1 MSNFFEY
8 QEKSLLQ
15 VRPISS
21 EEERLQIYE
30 EAQKD
35 GGRNPLMP
43 THVVKKGGVIVG
55 AFCLYSPT
63 VYWWMHTQ
71 RTKVRDSLS
80 LFQTISA
87 LLANDGVVNFILPC
101 ESESPFFPILSKKL
115 KYFCG
120 VEGDDL
126 RLFINKG

>member
-1 MSNFFEY
+1 MSNLFDS

-15 VRPISS
+15 IRPISS
-21 EEERLQIYE
+21 NEERLQIYK

-43 THVVKKGGVIVG
+43 THVVKKGGEIVG

-87 LLANDGVVNFILPC
+87 LLAQDGVTNFFLPC

-115 KYFCG
+115 RYFCG
-120 VEGDDL
+120 KEGDDL
-126 RLFINKG
+126 RLFYNKE